1 MTSRDQPNTER
12 KLFFLILLLFISFRV
27 MSVFLFRTGGFIA
40 DFSDYDYYRT
50 WALLTPAGYRAF
62 ENMWTVYPPLFP
74 ALMIS
79 VFQLSALIPPWADP
93 RLFFYNFLSFALLIF
108 EIGNFL
114 LIYRLARKLGTGD
127 WGLESGNTQTT
138 PAAVTNQPFDQ
149 STTHPII
156 PFPLL
161 PPILYALLFTPAYTF
176 LGWFES
182 MPLFFMLLGLDLLLE
197 SRQRPWG
204 WAGSALA
211 AGLGILAK
219 LTPAL
224 LIPLAVRWMGAK
236 LSVDAARS
244 EWFNL
249 RSPAN
254 LLRPTLYTLVA
265 AAALVGFG
273 YPLVGGNPAFAF
285 SSLRA
290 NSIRPP
296 WQSLWA
302 LLDGYYGF
310 GQVPLD
316 MRNLAGLD
324 GPLWQ
329 SHLPWTAITLAF
341 GLLFLWLYTR
351 AYDWQQPRTL
361 IAFAGV
367 SVIWLFLYS
376 KGWSPQFALWV
387 MAFLMLLLPDFRGVA
402 ISIGLMFSNFVES
415 HIFIIMLPDEHWLLW
430 GTVLFR
436 TALLILVAAEF
447 LGQIWPG
454 GAGARIR
461 VWSSRLS
468 WGVLAVGVL
477 AALLSLPALGR
488 AYADSRLAVHPCRE
502 AVEYLQR
509 EAAWPER
516 VIATEQ
522 SDAWEQ
528 FYPWL
533 RSDYDIRLIDG
544 YRPDVEPG
552 LVIAEKLAALGQET
566 GGFWWLA
573 MGDKPSQAADY
584 FQRNDVQLL
593 GDQTL
598 GDCQL
603 VRIVQLPQT
612 PIASAATDGG
622 PIHLLASHTDQAS
635 PGEALHFVVYWQ
647 AETPVTTSYTVF
659 TQLLNEAGQL
669 IAQQDN
675 LPVMGLAPT
684 DTWQPGIVVRD
695 PYRLAIPAEAAPGIY
710 RLIVGLY
717 TAAGR
722 VPLRMADGSQSDF
735 VEFSISV
742 ARP

>member
-1 MTSRDQPNTER
+1 MTSHAQPDTER
-12 KLFFLILLLFISFRV
+12 KFFALLLLLFVSFRV
-27 MSVFLFRTGGFIA
+27 MSVFLFRPGGFVA

-74 ALMIS
+74 GLMLAM
-79 VFQLSALIPPWADP
+79 FNLSARIPPWADP
-93 RLFFYNFLSFALLIF
+93 RLFFYTFLSLSLLLF

-114 LIYRLARKLGTGD
+114 LIYRLARKLGTGERGPGTGD
-127 WGLESGNTQTT
+127 RGLGTDVSVHNLL
-138 PAAVTNQPFDQ
+138 
-149 STTHPII
+149 I
-156 PFPLL
+156 PSSLL
-161 PPILYALLFTPAYTF
+161 SVILYALLFTPAYTF
-176 LGWFES
+176 LGWFEP

-197 SRQRPWG
+197 SRRRRWG
-204 WAGSALA
+204 WAASALA

-224 LIPLAVRWMGAK
+224 LIPLAVRWLGAK
-236 LSVDAARS
+236 LSLSAARS
-244 EWFNL
+244 EWFN
-249 RSPAN
+249 RHSPGN
-254 LLRPTLYTLVA
+254 LLRPTLYTLLTA
-265 AAALVGFG
+265 AAVVGFG
-273 YPLVGGNPAFAF
+273 YPLVGGNPALAF

-302 LLDGYYGF
+302 VLDGYYGF

-329 SHLPWTAITLAF
+329 SHLPWSAITLAF

-376 KGWSPQFALWV
+376 KGWSPQFVVWV
-387 MAFLMLLLPDFRGVA
+387 MAFLVLLLPDFRGIA
-402 ISIGLMFSNFVES
+402 ISVGLMFSNFVES
-415 HIFIIMLPDEHWLLW
+415 HIFIIMLPNEHWLLW

-436 TALLILVAAEF
+436 TGLLLLVAAEF

-454 GAGARIR
+454 GGSQPIR
-461 VWSSRLS
+461 RWSSRLS
-468 WGVLAVGVL
+468 WGVLTVGVL
-477 AALLSLPALGR
+477 AGLAATPALAR
-488 AYADSRLAVHPCRE
+488 AYVDSRLAAHPCRE
-502 AVEYLQR
+502 AVAYLQA
-509 EAAWPER
+509 EAEWPEK
-516 VIATEQ
+516 VIATDQ
-522 SDAWEQ
+522 SDVWEQ

-533 RSDYDIRLIDG
+533 RQSYDLRLIDG
-544 YRPDVEPG
+544 YRPDIAPER
-552 LVIAEKLAALGQET
+552 VIAEKLTALGEET
-566 GGFWWLA
+566 GGFWWLTR
-573 MGDKPSQAADY
+573 DDRPTQAADY
-584 FQRNDVQLL
+584 FQRPDVQRLDAQAL
-593 GDQTL
+593 GTCHL
-598 GDCQL
+598 AR
-603 VRIVQLPQT
+603 VVQLPPS
-612 PIASAATDGG
+612 PIAVAQTEGG
-622 PIHLLASHTDQAS
+622 PIRLLAVHTGTAK
-635 PGEALHFVVYWQ
+635 PGEDLNFVVYWQ
-647 AETPVTTSYTVF
+647 AEEAVAQSYTVF

-695 PYRLAIPAEAAPGIY
+695 PYRLTIPAQTPPGNY

-717 TAAGR
+717 TDAGR
-722 VPLRMADGSQSDF
+722 VPVRLADGSQNEF
-735 VEFSISV
+735 VELSLSI
-742 ARP
+742 AKP

>member
-1 MTSRDQPNTER
+1 MISRDQPNTER

-108 EIGNFL
+108 EVGNFL
-114 LIYRLARKLGTGD
+114 LIYRLAKKLETG
-127 WGLESGNTQTT
+127 NAQTI
-138 PAAVTNQPFDQ
+138 PA
-149 STTHPII
+149 HPII
-156 PFPLL
+156 RSSLL

-197 SRQRPWG
+197 SRQRRWG
-204 WAGSALA
+204 WVGSALA

-236 LSVDAARS
+236 LSIPAARA

-249 RSPAN
+249 RSTGN
-254 LLRPTLYTLVA
+254 LLRPTLYTLIA
-265 AAALVGFG
+265 AAAVLGFG

-329 SHLPWTAITLAF
+329 SSLPWPAITIVF

-415 HIFIIMLPDEHWLLW
+415 HIFIIMLPNEHWLLW

-461 VWSSRLS
+461 IWSSRLG
-468 WGVLAVGVL
+468 WGVLTVGVL
-477 AALLSLPALGR
+477 AGLLSLPSLGR
-488 AYADSRLAVHPCRE
+488 AYADSRLAAHPCQE
-502 AVEYLQR
+502 AVAYLQA
-509 EAAWPER
+509 EAEWPER

-522 SDAWEQ
+522 SDVWEQ

-533 RSDYDIRLIDG
+533 RTDYDIRLIDG
-544 YRPDVEPG
+544 YRPGAEPAQ
-552 LVIAEKLAALGQET
+552 VIGEKLAALGQET

-573 MGDKPSQAADY
+573 MGDKPSQAGDY
-584 FQRNDVQLL
+584 FQRDDVRII
-593 GDQTL
+593 DAKTL
-598 GDCQL
+598 GNCQL
-603 VRIVQLPQT
+603 ARIVQLPPT
-612 PIASAATDGG
+612 PVAFAETAGG
-622 PIHLLASHTDQAS
+622 PIRLLAIRTGQAS

-647 AETPVTTSYTVF
+647 ADAPVTTSYTVF

-684 DTWQPGIVVRD
+684 DTWQPGGVVRD
-695 PYRLAIPAEAAPGIY
+695 PYRLVIPAETAPGNY

-717 TAAGR
+717 TPAGR
-722 VPLRMADGSQSDF
+722 VPLRLADGSQSDF
-735 VEFSISV
+735 VEFSLPIATPWGRSR
-742 ARP
+742 ALPYNSL

>member
-1 MTSRDQPNTER
+1 MTFHDQPNTER
-12 KLFFLILLLFISFRV
+12 KLFFLILLLFISFRLL
-27 MSVFLFRTGGFIA
+27 SVLLFRTGGFIA

-74 ALMIS
+74 NLMIA
-79 VFQLSALIPPWADP
+79 VFNLSARIPPWADP
-93 RLFFYNFLSFALLIF
+93 RLFFYNLLSLSLLVF

-114 LIYRLARKLGTGD
+114 LIYRLAKKLGTGD
-127 WGLESGNTQTT
+127 WGLGTGDRGSATD
-138 PAAVTNQPFDQ
+138 PSSHHPFLP
-149 STTHPII
+149 SS
-156 PFPLL
+156 LL

-176 LGWFES
+176 LGWFEA

-197 SRQRPWG
+197 SRRRRWG
-204 WAGSALA
+204 WVGSALA

-236 LSVDAARS
+236 LSLPAARS

-249 RSPAN
+249 RSPGN
-254 LLRPTLYTLVA
+254 LLRPTLYTLITA
-265 AAALVGFG
+265 AAVVGFG
-273 YPLVGGNPAFAF
+273 YPLVGGNPALAF
-285 SSLRA
+285 SSLAA

-302 LLDGYYGF
+302 VLDGYYGF

-329 SHLPWTAITLAF
+329 SHLPWTAITLGF

-351 AYDWQQPRTL
+351 AYDWTQPRTL

-376 KGWSPQFALWV
+376 KGWSPQFVVWV
-387 MAFLMLLLPDFRGVA
+387 LAFIVLLLPNLRGIA
-402 ISIGLMFSNFVES
+402 IAIGLMFSNFIES
-415 HIFIIMLPDEHWLLW
+415 HVFIIMLPNEHWLLW

-447 LGQIWPG
+447 LGQIWSG
-454 GAGARIR
+454 GVKQSIR
-461 VWSSRLS
+461 RWSSRLS
-468 WGVLAVGVL
+468 WAVLAVGVL
-477 AALLSLPALGR
+477 AGLAATPALGR
-488 AYADSRLAVHPCRE
+488 AYADSRLAAHPCRE
-502 AVEYLQR
+502 AVDFLQAQA
-509 EAAWPER
+509 EWPER

-522 SDAWEQ
+522 SDVWEQ

-544 YRPDVEPG
+544 YRPGAEPAQ
-552 LVIAEKLAALGQET
+552 VIGEKLVALGQET
-566 GGFWWLA
+566 AGFWWLA
-573 MGDKPSQAADY
+573 LGGRPSQAADY
-584 FQRNDVQLL
+584 LQQDGVQML
-593 GDQTL
+593 DAQTL
-598 GDCQL
+598 GDCRL
-603 VRIVQLPQT
+603 AWIIQLP
-612 PIASAATDGG
+612 PAPVASAETEGG
-622 PIHLLASHTDQAS
+622 PIHLLATRTGQAR

-647 AETPVTTSYTVF
+647 AEAPVTTSYTVF
-659 TQLLNEAGQL
+659 TQLLDGDGRL

-675 LPVMGLAPT
+675 LPVQGLAPT
-684 DTWQPGIVVRD
+684 DTWQPSVVVRD
-695 PYRLAIPAEAAPGIY
+695 PYRLAIPADTAPGNY

-717 TAAGR
+717 TSAGR

-735 VEFSISV
+735 VEFSIPI
-742 ARP
+742 ANP

>member
-1 MTSRDQPNTER
+1 MTFHGQPNTER
-12 KLFFLILLLFISFRV
+12 KLFLLILLLFISFRV
-27 MSVFLFRTGGFIA
+27 MSVLLFRTGGFIA

-93 RLFFYNFLSFALLIF
+93 RLFFYNLLSFSLLIF

-114 LIYRLARKLGTGD
+114 LIYRLAKKLGTGD
-127 WGLESGNTQTT
+127 RGLGADASSS
-138 PAAVTNQPFDQ
+138 PLVLP
-149 STTHPII
+149 SS
-156 PFPLL
+156 LL

-176 LGWFES
+176 LGWFEA
-182 MPLFFMLLGLDLLLE
+182 MPLFFMLLGLDMLLE

-204 WAGSALA
+204 WIVSGLA

-236 LSVDAARS
+236 LSLSAARA

-254 LLRPTLYTLVA
+254 LLRPTLYTLIA
-265 AAALVGFG
+265 AAAVVGFG
-273 YPLVGGNPAFAF
+273 YPLVGGNPALAF

-302 LLDGYYGF
+302 VLDGYYGF

-316 MRNLAGLD
+316 MRNLAGLE

-329 SHLPWTAITLAF
+329 SSLPWTAITLAF

-351 AYDWQQPRTL
+351 PYDWKQPRTL

-376 KGWSPQFALWV
+376 KGWSPQFVVWV
-387 MAFLMLLLPDFRGVA
+387 MAFVVLLLPDFRGIA
-402 ISIGLMFSNFVES
+402 IAIGLMFSNFVES
-415 HIFIIMLPDEHWLLW
+415 HIFVIMLPNEHWLLW
-430 GTVLFR
+430 ETVIFR
-436 TALLILVAAEF
+436 TALLVLVGAEF

-454 GAGARIR
+454 RRGERIR

-468 WGVLAVGVL
+468 WGVLTVGVL
-477 AALLSLPALGR
+477 TALLSLPALGR
-488 AYADSRLAVHPCRE
+488 AYADSRLAAHPCRE
-502 AVEYLQR
+502 AVEYLQT
-509 EAAWPER
+509 EAEWPER

-522 SDAWEQ
+522 SEAWEQ

-533 RSDYDIRLIDG
+533 RGDYDIRLIDG

-566 GGFWWLA
+566 GGFWWLV
-573 MGDKPSQAADY
+573 MSDEPSQTADYLQRGY
-584 FQRNDVQLL
+584 FQRDDVQML
-593 GDQTL
+593 DAQTL
-598 GDCQL
+598 GNCQL
-603 VRIVQLPQT
+603 ARIIQLPQT
-612 PIASAATDGG
+612 PITSAATDGG
-622 PIHLLASHTDQAS
+622 PIRLLATHTGPAR

-659 TQLLNEAGQL
+659 TQLLN
-669 IAQQDN
+669 
-675 LPVMGLAPT
+675 
-684 DTWQPGIVVRD
+684 
-695 PYRLAIPAEAAPGIY
+695 
-710 RLIVGLY
+710 
-717 TAAGR
+717 
-722 VPLRMADGSQSDF
+722 
-735 VEFSISV
+735 
-742 ARP
+742 

>member
-1 MTSRDQPNTER
+1 MTSHDQPNTER
-12 KLFFLILLLFISFRV
+12 KLFFLILLLFISFRLL
-27 MSVFLFRTGGFIA
+27 SVLLFRTGGFIA

-74 ALMIS
+74 SLMIA
-79 VFQLSALIPPWADP
+79 VFNLSARIPPWADP
-93 RLFFYNFLSFALLIF
+93 RLFFYNLLSLSLLVF

-114 LIYRLARKLGTGD
+114 LIYRLAKKLAIGD
-127 WGLESGNTQTT
+127 WGLGIGDRGSATD
-138 PAAVTNQPFDQ
+138 A
-149 STTHPII
+149 SS
-156 PFPLL
+156 L
-161 PPILYALLFTPAYTF
+161 PPFLPSSLPPVLPSSLLSVILYALLFTPAYTF
-176 LGWFES
+176 LGWFEA

-197 SRQRPWG
+197 SRQRRWG
-204 WAGSALA
+204 WVGSALA

-224 LIPLAVRWMGAK
+224 LIPLAVRWLGAK
-236 LSVDAARS
+236 LSLPAARS

-254 LLRPTLYTLVA
+254 LLRPALYTLIA
-265 AAALVGFG
+265 AAAVIGFG
-273 YPLVGGNPAFAF
+273 YPLVGGNPALAF

-302 LLDGYYGF
+302 VLDGYYGF

-351 AYDWQQPRTL
+351 AYDWEQPRTL

-376 KGWSPQFALWV
+376 KGWSPQFVVWV
-387 MAFLMLLLPDFRGVA
+387 MAFIVLLLPDFRGIA
-402 ISIGLMFSNFVES
+402 IAIGLMFSNFVES
-415 HIFIIMLPDEHWLLW
+415 HIFIIMLPNEHWLLW
-430 GTVLFR
+430 GTVLLR
-436 TALLILVAAEF
+436 TALLVLVAAEF

-454 GAGARIR
+454 GAREAIR
-461 VWSSRLS
+461 RWSSHLS
-468 WGVLAVGVL
+468 WAVLAVGVL
-477 AALLSLPALGR
+477 AGVAATPALGW
-488 AYADSRLAVHPCRE
+488 AYADSRLAAHPCRE
-502 AVEYLQR
+502 AVELLR
-509 EAAWPER
+509 AEAEWPER

-522 SDAWEQ
+522 SEAWEQ

-533 RSDYDIRLIDG
+533 RTDYDIRLIDG
-544 YRPDVEPG
+544 YRPGAQPAQ
-552 LVIAEKLAALGQET
+552 VIAEKLAALGEES
-566 GGFWWLA
+566 GDFWWLA
-573 MGDKPSQAADY
+573 LGDRPSQAAGY
-584 FQRNDVQLL
+584 FQRDDVQIL
-593 GDQTL
+593 DAQTL
-598 GDCQL
+598 GNCQL
-603 VRIVQLPQT
+603 ARIVQLPT
-612 PIASAATDGG
+612 APVASAQTDGG
-622 PIHLLASHTDQAS
+622 PIHLLATRTGQAK

-647 AETPVTTSYTVF
+647 AEMPVTTSYTVF

-675 LPVMGLAPT
+675 LPVTGLAPT
-684 DTWQPGIVVRD
+684 DTWQPGVVVRD
-695 PYRLAIPAEAAPGIY
+695 PYRLAIPADTAPGNY

-722 VPLRMADGSQSDF
+722 LPLHLADGSQSEF
-735 VEFSISV
+735 VEISIPI
-742 ARP
+742 AEP

>member
-1 MTSRDQPNTER
+1 MTSHGQPNTER

-74 ALMIS
+74 NLMIA
-79 VFQLSALIPPWADP
+79 VFNLSARIPPWADP
-93 RLFFYNFLSFALLIF
+93 RLFFYSLLSFSLLVF

-114 LIYRLARKLGTGD
+114 LIYRLAGRLGIGERRLGTGD
-127 WGLESGNTQTT
+127 RGVGPDPS
-138 PAAVTNQPFDQ
+138 PH
-149 STTHPII
+149 HPII

-161 PPILYALLFTPAYTF
+161 PPLLYALLFTPAYTF

-182 MPLFFMLLGLDLLLE
+182 MPLFFMLLGMDLLLE
-197 SRQRPWG
+197 SRRRPWG
-204 WAGSALA
+204 WVGSGLA

-236 LSVDAARS
+236 LSLSAARY
-244 EWFNL
+244 EWFNR
-249 RSPAN
+249 RSPGN
-254 LLRPTLYTLVA
+254 LLWPVLYTLIVA
-265 AAALVGFG
+265 AAVIGFG
-273 YPLVGGNPAFAF
+273 YPLVGGDPTFAF
-285 SSLRA
+285 SSLAA

-302 LLDGYYGF
+302 VLDGYYGF

-316 MRNLAGLD
+316 MRNLPGLD

-329 SHLPWTAITLAF
+329 SSLPWTAITIAF

-387 MAFLMLLLPDFRGVA
+387 LAFIVLLLPDFRGIA
-402 ISIGLMFSNFVES
+402 IAIGLMFSNFVES
-415 HIFIIMLPDEHWLLW
+415 HIFIIMLPNAQWLLW
-430 GTVLFR
+430 ETVLFR
-436 TALLILVAAEF
+436 TALLVLVAAEF

-454 GAGARIR
+454 GAGTRIR

-477 AALLSLPALGR
+477 TALLSLPALGR
-488 AYADSRLAVHPCRE
+488 AYADSRLAAHPCRE
-502 AVEYLQR
+502 AVEFLQK
-509 EAAWPER
+509 EAEWPER
-516 VIATEQ
+516 MIATEQ
-522 SDAWEQ
+522 SEAWEQ

-533 RSDYDIRLIDG
+533 RRNYDIRLIDG
-544 YRPDVEPG
+544 YRPDAEPAQ
-552 LVIAEKLAALGQET
+552 VIGEKLAALGEET
-566 GGFWWLA
+566 AGFWWLA
-573 MGDKPSQAADY
+573 MGDKPALAADY
-584 FQRNDVQLL
+584 FQRGDVQVL
-593 GDQTL
+593 DAQTL
-598 GDCQL
+598 GSCQL
-603 VRIVQLPQT
+603 ARIVQLPQT
-612 PIASAATDGG
+612 PIAWAETDGG
-622 PIHLLASHTDQAS
+622 PIRLLATHTGQAG

-647 AETPVTTSYTVF
+647 AETSVSTSYTVF
-659 TQLLNEAGQL
+659 TQLLDGEGRL
-669 IAQQDN
+669 VAQQDN

-684 DTWQPGIVVRD
+684 DTWQAGVVVRD
-695 PYRLAIPAEAAPGIY
+695 PYRMVIPAQTAAGNY

-717 TAAGR
+717 TPAGR
-722 VPLRMADGSQSDF
+722 VPLRLADGSQNEF
-735 VEFSISV
+735 VEFSVSI
-742 ARP
+742 ADP